1 MPKDA
6 EMNHPDTVRGRLVSA
21 VPAPL
26 RRAKFRQLWLGM
38 ASSYAGDRFQQLA
51 QSWLV
56 ATLTSSALAVGWISA
71 LGSLPLL
78 FLPLGGVIA
87 DLVDRRRLLIVW
99 QLVGAAATAAAAA
112 LILADRIAVWHI
124 YAWAVVNGLIALL
137 SRPAYKVA
145 LTEVVPPDEV
155 RPAVAIN
162 SMTETTSMVVVNGV
176 GSVLLEL
183 LGLTL
188 AFILNTA
195 TYLVAAGSL
204 WGLRD
209 LSRSSGD
216 GPQALEVKRLLS
228 DLVDGLRY
236 LARRPSILHPLLLTF
251 VTIVVVGPAIG
262 LLAAIV
268 HAEDGSII
276 DLGLLAASTSLGA
289 FIGAAFAGVRS
300 AGADPTRRYA
310 ILGLI
315 SAVAVALFALLPI
328 GFVSIGPLAVLG
340 AGAFSQAVWNT
351 SRIRELADPAYQARL
366 QAITSM
372 AFTLGFSL
380 GMLWAGVA
388 LDRFGLTA
396 LVGGAAVLGLLSVAV
411 IAVKKRGEGD
421 PCVGGDGPSLS
432 R

>member
-1 MPKDA
+1 MSRPDA
-6 EMNHPDTVRGRLVSA
+6 GRGRLVSA
-21 VPAPL
+21 IPAPL

-51 QSWLV
+51 QAWLV
-56 ATLTSSALAVGWISA
+56 ATLTSSALAVGGIST

-78 FLPLGGVIA
+78 LLPLGGVIA
-87 DLVDRRRLLIVW
+87 DLVDRRRLLITW
-99 QLVGAAATAAAAA
+99 QMVGAAATAIVTV
-112 LILADRIAVWHI
+112 LILVNRIAVWHI
-124 YAWAVVNGLIALL
+124 YAWAVINGLIALL
-137 SRPAYKVA
+137 SRPTYKVV

-155 RPAVAIN
+155 RSAVAIN

-176 GSVLLEL
+176 GSVLLEF

-209 LSRSSGD
+209 LSRQSGD
-216 GPQALEVKRLLS
+216 RPQALDVKRVLS

-236 LARRPSILHPLLLTF
+236 LARQPSILHPLLLTF
-251 VTIVVVGPAIG
+251 VTIMIVGPAIG

-268 HAEDGSII
+268 HAEDGSIV

-289 FIGAAFAGVRS
+289 FVGAAFAGVRS
-300 AGADPTRRYA
+300 AGANPTRRYA
-310 ILGLI
+310 ILGLV
-315 SAVAVALFALLPI
+315 SAAAVALFALLPV
-328 GFVSIGPLAVLG
+328 GFTSMAPLAVLG
-340 AGAFSQAVWNT
+340 AGAFAQAVWNT
-351 SRIRELADPAYQARL
+351 SRIREQADPAYQARL

-388 LDRFGLTA
+388 IDRFGLTA
-396 LVGGAAVLGLLSVAV
+396 LVGGAAVLGLLSVVVV
-411 IAVKKRGEGD
+411 IIKK
-421 PCVGGDGPSLS
+421 
-432 R
+432 

>member
-1 MPKDA
+1 MPGNTEKSRPDA
-6 EMNHPDTVRGRLVSA
+6 GRVRLVSA
-21 VPAPL
+21 IPAPL

-51 QSWLV
+51 QAWLV
-56 ATLTSSALAVGWISA
+56 ATLTSSALAVGGIST

-78 FLPLGGVIA
+78 LLPLGGVIA
-87 DLVDRRRLLIVW
+87 DLVDRRRLLITW
-99 QLVGAAATAAAAA
+99 QLVGAAATAIVTV
-112 LILADRIAVWHI
+112 LILVDRIAVWHI
-124 YAWAVVNGLIALL
+124 YAWAVINGLIALL
-137 SRPAYKVA
+137 SRPTYKVV

-155 RPAVAIN
+155 RSAVAIN

-176 GSVLLEL
+176 GSVLLEF

-209 LSRSSGD
+209 LSRQSGD
-216 GPQALEVKRLLS
+216 RPQALDVKRVLS

-236 LARRPSILHPLLLTF
+236 LARQPSILHPLLLTF
-251 VTIVVVGPAIG
+251 VTIMIVGPAIG

-268 HAEDGSII
+268 HAEDGSIV

-289 FIGAAFAGVRS
+289 FVGAAFAGVRS
-300 AGADPTRRYA
+300 AGANPTRRYA
-310 ILGLI
+310 ILGLV
-315 SAVAVALFALLPI
+315 SAAAVALFALLPV
-328 GFVSIGPLAVLG
+328 GFISMAPLAVLG
-340 AGAFSQAVWNT
+340 AGAFAQAVWNT
-351 SRIRELADPAYQARL
+351 SRIREQADPAYQARL

-388 LDRFGLTA
+388 IDRFGLTA
-396 LVGGAAVLGLLSVAV
+396 LVGGAAVLGLLSVVVV
-411 IAVKKRGEGD
+411 IIKK
-421 PCVGGDGPSLS
+421 
-432 R
+432 